1 MKKDEDVITIK
12 VDIERKGY
20 KTLKTGAI
28 ISEKT
33 FRKTSVSIIEMALQQ
48 IKREI
53 EKSGILKT
61 NEVKK

>member
-1 MKKDEDVITIK
+1 MEENKDVITIK
-12 VDIERKGY
+12 LDIERKGY
-20 KTLKTGAI
+20 KTLKTGVV

-33 FRKTSVSIIEMALQQ
+33 FKASTVGIIEMSLQQ

-53 EKSGILKT
+53 EKSGILK